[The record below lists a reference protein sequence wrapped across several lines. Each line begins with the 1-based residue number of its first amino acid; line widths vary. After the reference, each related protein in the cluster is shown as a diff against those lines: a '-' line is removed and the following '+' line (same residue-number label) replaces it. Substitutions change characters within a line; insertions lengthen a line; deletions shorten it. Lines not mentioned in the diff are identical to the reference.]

1 MFYSQLERKNFF
13 DFTWDFLPN
22 FSKNVFRKP
31 FHFYLKKFRR
41 KSSGKIFDI
50 QTFWEPYL
58 KIAILKRNP
67 RAVLSRYLSHL
78 PWRAVPPCKS
88 VWCLWTSPI
97 FGCVILHTWW
107 LLLLLRCLMSEPPE
121 PETCG
126 ETSWHVG
133 RHRDMWGD
141 IVTWL
146 DVMTAVNNPRIQFSR
161 RPGWVRPHLVT
172 PEPLSLWSEIL
183 SEPEPVRA
191 VMRRRPGPG
200 ADNHLN
206 ALPIPGPVS
215 LVADKIFSQLSG
227 FSF

>member
-58 KIAILKRNP
+58 KIAILKRYP

-88 VWCLWTSPI
+88 VWCLRTSPI

-133 RHRDMWGD
+133 RHRDMTRCCD
-141 IVTWL
+141 
-146 DVMTAVNNPRIQFSR
+146 SR
-161 RPGWVRPHLVT
+161 EQSPHSVLPAPGM
-172 PEPLSLWSEIL
+172 SEAA
-183 SEPEPVRA
+183 SCHTGATEPVMRDLVGAGASPSCHAPETRA
-191 VMRRRPGPG
+191 RSWQPFKRTSDPRPSVLGRRQ
-200 ADNHLN
+200 N
-206 ALPIPGPVS
+206 
-215 LVADKIFSQLSG
+215 IFSTVWLLFLMQ
-227 FSF
+227 F